1 MKKMRTENG
10 ETGQAMG
17 FCPVGIEKPLGVSEL
32 GNALKVVLGKISG
45 INQVDRKG

>member
-1 MKKMRTENG
+1 MEKLDKPYE
-10 ETGQAMG
+10 QLG

-45 INQVDRKG
+45 INQGG